1 MSVANL
7 YNVPNDEHDL
17 SGFSFSN
24 MDHHRLIIS
33 AISAQ
38 KNIDLTIFPIDPMT
52 MNDLSGWAQLHQQMH
67 TDFTSTLGIAG
78 VDLSD
83 VNFKDPAQLSA
94 WMILHA
100 SEHRQAEDILGIGR

>member
-7 YNVPNDEHDL
+7 YNVPNDENDIF
-17 SGFSFSN
+17 SFSFSN

-38 KNIDLTIFPIDPMT
+38 KSVDLPLFPIDPMT

-67 TDFTSTLGIAG
+67 TDFTATLGIAG

-83 VNFKDPAQLSA
+83 VNFHDRAQLSA
-94 WMILHA
+94 WLRLHA
-100 SEHRQAEDILGIGR
+100 DEHRQANDALRIGQ